1 MGWTSN
7 FGNPKGFLGK
17 IFLLCMNIG
26 HTGISSWAMSKYN
39 WGYETKA
46 LDIGCGG
53 GINMKRMINLT
64 TNGKIIG
71 IDISEECL
79 KKSKKMNSK
88 THPSIWSAEYG
99 CAEDIPLGSNYFDIV
114 TAFETIYFWNDI
126 PKAFS
131 EVMRVLKPGG
141 VFMAVNAAS
150 DPNSV
155 WGKMIEGMK
164 IRTPEELTECMSEIG
179 FTDIITYRK
188 HKSWYCILAKKPSGK
203 NKFHAFGA
211 PIV

>member
-1 MGWTSN
+1 
-7 FGNPKGFLGK
+7 
-17 IFLLCMNIG
+17 
-26 HTGISSWAMSKYN
+26 
-39 WGYETKA
+39 
-46 LDIGCGG
+46 
-53 GINMKRMINLT
+53 MKRMINLT

-155 WGKMIEGMK
+155 WGKMIEGLK